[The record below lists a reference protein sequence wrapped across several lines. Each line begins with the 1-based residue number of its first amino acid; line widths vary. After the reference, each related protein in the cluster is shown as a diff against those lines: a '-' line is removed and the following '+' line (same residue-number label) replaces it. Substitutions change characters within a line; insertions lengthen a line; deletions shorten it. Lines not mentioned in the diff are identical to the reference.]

1 MVWASCLLRWPT
13 LSGVCF
19 SLNKSTSYLKK
30 KIRTSL
36 VVQRL
41 RLQASTEGSMG
52 LIPVGELRSHK
63 PSGTVKKKNRN
74 KNKIILINQWA
85 ISIMF

>member
-52 LIPVGELRSHK
+52 LIPVK
-63 PSGTVKKKNRN
+63 KKKKKNRN

>member
-19 SLNKSTSYLKK
+19 SLNKSISYLK

-63 PSGTVKKKNRN
+63 LSGTAKKKKNRN

-85 ISIMF
+85 IAIMF